1 MTKSKNKSTFT
12 NTLIELSVPSFDKV
26 MDFYS
31 KLEFKK
37 VWEEVPKDM
46 NGYLVIK
53 RENSVLCFF
62 CGNKQ
67 VYQHPFFSKFPKSTA
82 RGYGVEISIPVENI
96 DEYYSKI
103 RLKLSKASVFQE
115 LKLQPWGVKD
125 FRLVDPFGY
134 FLRINEPTDFLN
146 PILLGDKEYIAK

>member
-1 MTKSKNKSTFT
+1 MKNTKNNFTYT
-12 NTLIELSVPSFDKV
+12 NTLIELSVPNFDDV
-26 MDFYS
+26 MNFYS
-31 KLEFKK
+31 KLEFEK
-37 VWEEVPKDM
+37 VWEEEPRGM

-53 RENSVLCFF
+53 RNDSVLCFF
-62 CGNKQ
+62 CGNEN
-67 VYQHPFFSKFPKSTA
+67 VYKHPFFTKFSKTSV

-96 DEYYSKI
+96 DEYYSKVVKSLPQKSI
-103 RLKLSKASVFQE
+103 FQK

-146 PILLGDKEYIAK
+146 PVLLGDNEYNA